1 MFIWNSD
8 WHNYKPEF
16 PCLHSRFYSL
26 HRSDGSLTPAYTQFA
41 AMAKRPGLL
50 LNPELHLTTQ
60 TLSFLT
66 ELSAPRI
73 MTGVVTI
80 ENTGYQSLTW
90 SATLAPKTF
99 PAGMGF
105 TPVLPVTSGVEGE
118 PLRIVVD
125 AAGVAVGT
133 YTRTITIT
141 GNTAGYTVLNSP
153 QTLEVVLKVA
163 AKLDR
168 VYMPLVLRQ
177 TAAPLSEPAVPH
189 GPSKLGTHAIGEG
202 GTLDFVRQVTAGG
215 GQVALVKGLSFGYL
229 CEVKG
234 ISPGTIT
241 IGRWSDNYYEALQA
255 TGDPVAK
262 AATYMHVHMQHWSA
276 YKDCVDYWE
285 ILNEVDPPEIAGHVW
300 LGEFFIA
307 CMDIAEANGYKLALF
322 SYSMG
327 VPEIYEW
334 EAIAETGVFAR
345 AQQGGHIL
353 SLHEYSW
360 FESPMDAL
368 WGEPLPTY
376 PGQDPNDP
384 ALPHYADRGIVTGRY
399 RHLYRDI
406 LIPRGEVIPLA
417 ITEANLMT
425 YDRATRD
432 PIFLEEMAW
441 YDDRL
446 REDDYVLG
454 MAIFTLGGGSG
465 WDTFDYS
472 QFLPALAD
480 RVIALKDE

>member
-1 MFIWNSD
+1 M
-8 WHNYKPEF
+8 
-16 PCLHSRFYSL
+16 
-26 HRSDGSLTPAYTQFA
+26 
-41 AMAKRPGLL
+41 
-50 LNPELHLTTQ
+50 
-60 TLSFLT
+60 
-66 ELSAPRI
+66 
-73 MTGVVTI
+73 
-80 ENTGYQSLTW
+80 
-90 SATLAPKTF
+90 
-99 PAGMGF
+99 
-105 TPVLPVTSGVEGE
+105 
-118 PLRIVVD
+118 
-125 AAGVAVGT
+125 
-133 YTRTITIT
+133 
-141 GNTAGYTVLNSP
+141 
-153 QTLEVVLKVA
+153 
-163 AKLDR
+163 
-168 VYMPLVLRQ
+168 
-177 TAAPLSEPAVPH
+177 
-189 GPSKLGTHAIGEG
+189 
-202 GTLDFVRQVTAGG
+202 
-215 GQVALVKGLSFGYL
+215 
-229 CEVKG
+229 
-234 ISPGTIT
+234 
-241 IGRWSDNYYEALQA
+241 
-255 TGDPVAK
+255 
-262 AATYMHVHMQHWSA
+262 
-276 YKDCVDYWE
+276 
-285 ILNEVDPPEIAGHVW
+285 
-300 LGEFFIA
+300 A

-334 EAIAETGVFAR
+334 QAIAETGVFAR

-368 WGEPLPTY
+368 WGEPLPQY

-384 ALPHYADRGIVTGRY
+384 ALPRYADRGIVTGRY

-417 ITEANLMT
+417 ITEANLMI